1 MMIRDLANIGQL
13 TSTGMRVGEL
23 VGMNRKDLN
32 FHERQ
37 CIFSEKAKKSVKCI
51 SMPES
56 RFTHTNSV
64 VPPPLWQ

>member
-1 MMIRDLANIGQL
+1 MVQETLRDILQSVFEEAFGSSVMMIRDLANIGQL

-37 CIFSEKAKKSVKCI
+37 CIVFGKG
-51 SMPES
+51 
-56 RFTHTNSV
+56 
-64 VPPPLWQ
+64 